1 MGDKMGR
8 VHVKQQ
14 DIKTLQIRK
23 HKKLIKREKMEKDG
37 IPLPVKKV
45 KTE

>member
-23 HKKLIKREKMEKDG
+23 HKKLIQKEKMEKDG
-37 IPLPVKKV
+37 VDLTKKKL
-45 KTE
+45 KTK